1 MLKFNSNNVHL
12 NTPTQLPLQI
22 WRLSKVRDRLA
33 VYIGD
38 LGIFLNGLAKSPRL
52 IVLNIE

>member
-1 MLKFNSNNVHL
+1 MEHPIKRLL
-12 NTPTQLPLQI
+12 LLLLAPTANLALVK
-22 WRLSKVRDRLA
+22 SKNRLA